1 MSRTWGRLRIE
12 ARGFH
17 KLSWRDKFEGF
28 FDVVGRETDR
38 SVPEPVEAVMLD
50 VTEWT
55 GGQGLQDDMSM
66 LVARRR

>member
-38 SVPEPVEAVMLD
+38 SVPEPVMLD

-55 GGQGLQDDMSM
+55 GGQRLQDDRGM

>member
-1 MSRTWGRLRIE
+1 MRE
-12 ARGFH
+12 PFK
-17 KLSWRDKFEGF
+17 KLSRRDEFEGF

-66 LVARRR
+66 LAARRR